1 MIQER
6 ILFLMKARGMNPTQF
21 ADEIGVQRSSISH
34 ILSGRNNPSLDII
47 TKILNRFSDVDSNWL
62 VLGKGSLVQKSE
74 GKSIEEK
81 NIEFSKPSE
90 TKLSEFSNSLFD
102 DIQEEK
108 SIKPANNNIE
118 DLQRKIELLQRSR
131 DNEEILNPINKKV
144 ENNTNI
150 VLNTVEDIPNFIE
163 PLGSPVTSNHI
174 VKNVVEASINA
185 IKQDDKK
192 RITKVIIFFSDST
205 FEELTKN

>member
-6 ILFLMKARGMNPTQF
+6 ILFLMKARGMNPTLF

-74 GKSIEEK
+74 WKSIEEK

-90 TKLSEFSNSLFD
+90 KKLSDFSNSLFD

-108 SIKPANNNIE
+108 PMESNDNNIE
-118 DLQRKIELLQRSR
+118 DLQRKIELLERSR
-131 DNEEILNPINKKV
+131 
-144 ENNTNI
+144 NI
-150 VLNTVEDIPNFIE
+150 EDIPNLIE
-163 PLGSPVTSNHI
+163 PLKSPLSFNPI
-174 VKNVVEASINA
+174 VKNVEEVPVNT

-192 RITKVIIFFSDST
+192 RITKVIIFYSDST

>member
-81 NIEFSKPSE
+81 NIGFSKPSE
-90 TKLSEFSNSLFD
+90 TKLSDFSNSLFD

-108 SIKPANNNIE
+108 PMKSNNNNVE
-118 DLQRKIELLQRSR
+118 DLQRKIELLERNR
-131 DNEEILNPINKKV
+131 NMEEVSSSINKTVNPINKIP
-144 ENNTNI
+144 NPI
-150 VLNTVEDIPNFIE
+150 EDIPNLIE
-163 PLGSPVTSNHI
+163 PLKSSLPSNPI
-174 VKNVVEASINA
+174 VKNVEENPVNT

-192 RITKVIIFFSDST
+192 RITKVIVFYSDST
-205 FEELTKN
+205 FEEFTKN

>member
-1 MIQER
+1 
-6 ILFLMKARGMNPTQF
+6 MKARGMNPTQF

-74 GKSIEEK
+74 GKLIEEK

-90 TKLSEFSNSLFD
+90 TKLSDFSNSLFD
-102 DIQEEK
+102 DIQEEEPMK
-108 SIKPANNNIE
+108 SNNNNIE
-118 DLQRKIELLQRSR
+118 DLQRKIELLERNR
-131 DNEEILNPINKKV
+131 NIEEIANPIN
-144 ENNTNI
+144 NI
-150 VLNTVEDIPNFIE
+150 PNPIEDIPNLIE
-163 PLGSPVTSNHI
+163 PLKPSIPSNPI
-174 VKNVVEASINA
+174 VKNVEEVAINT

-192 RITKVIIFFSDST
+192 RITKVIIFYSDST

>member
-74 GKSIEEK
+74 GKLIEEK

-90 TKLSEFSNSLFD
+90 TKLSDFSNSLFD
-102 DIQEEK
+102 DIQEEEPMK
-108 SIKPANNNIE
+108 SNNNNIE
-118 DLQRKIELLQRSR
+118 DLQRKIELLERNR
-131 DNEEILNPINKKV
+131 NIEEIANPIN
-144 ENNTNI
+144 NI
-150 VLNTVEDIPNFIE
+150 PNPIEDIPNLIE
-163 PLGSPVTSNHI
+163 PLKPSIPSNPI
-174 VKNVVEASINA
+174 VKNVEEVAINT

-192 RITKVIIFFSDST
+192 RITKVIIFYSDST